1 MCSVSNIPERRKT
14 PPLRGSLVK
23 WEYTNTVSKIT
34 LSMCLADAGIVRVT
48 YFPGAV
54 PEDEPS
60 YAVSPGY
67 SAPGAEIREYDED
80 GVHVVET
87 SLLRIRIRTEEQKV
101 DFYDVATDE
110 PLLTDEGGFGRES
123 KDWTGDARV
132 WIRKN
137 LQETEHFFGLGDK
150 PCALNLRGK
159 YFSMWGADHYDF
171 HEESDPLYK
180 SIPFFLSLRERKA
193 YGLLFDNT
201 CRSYFDFGATDEKV
215 LSFGSFGGLM
225 NYYFIYGRTPLDII
239 PSGFYFMDSY
249 PLLAYSVHCEIDP
262 KLSTFYRCLNGAR
275 DFDHSTDTEG
285 NHILDLHTGDSGRV
299 IPDFWYNSA
308 RQTPM
313 ILMYIYNSKTPYAWM
328 PPSARKPG
336 LYANPNPKLMTD
348 DTRASMK
355 APGTNWSGLRSGR
368 KSEISKAL
376 KARQAE
382 GWSDKKLMDYLYQY
396 CYYRYMENGADYT
409 PASFI
414 LLMHELLEKAGIPHR
429 TGITTKETRE
439 ALDQLINYSN
449 TTWFIYLESNGK
461 CYTPPACYAVPGE
474 VPASLQGEEAILE
487 DNTCLTLPS
496 TTPQDN
502 RDIATINASIS
513 GTTLHISRR
522 EEMSGALKEHFQPYL
537 IMDEDLYNSVRRQL
551 GITATIYDETKEKFH
566 ADLRES
572 YRREREQEKER
583 YRNEII
589 GYHGS
594 EEGLETL
601 LGYQLFSIGNRADSA
616 ALAYQV
622 DYVLDGY
629 VKKAGTNFVLSVGR
643 LIGSQPELKGE
654 QRLRKEDIYW
664 EMPRCYQW
672 DITVNLPEGYRIS
685 PEGLERL
692 NVKVENDCGA
702 FIVQATTEDGTLRI
716 KAEKR
721 INHKTE
727 PVANWEKLL
736 EITDAANS
744 YEALSIVFQATINPP
759 TSPTTGY

>member
-1 MCSVSNIPERRKT
+1 MLFLMGVLALLLTTPNANADDKEKYKLFAEETRKEVWALKLPEF
-14 PPLRGSLVK
+14 
-23 WEYTNTVSKIT
+23 TNT
-34 LSMCLADAGIVRVT
+34 
-48 YFPGAV
+48 AV
-54 PEDEPS
+54 PDKYKDES
-60 YAVSPGY
+60 AVILAAHSRLEITKKTRFNVGAFLGGFHY
-67 SAPGAEIREYDED
+67 IDREVNCRDLYRMLVQINDKAALKEFSEFDYKAEIRKKDWRYDENYQQVLGVRIIKPD
-80 GVHVVET
+80 GTVNEI
-87 SLLRIRIRTEEQKV
+87 S
-101 DFYDVATDE
+101 TDE
-110 PLLTDEGGFGRES
+110 YMTATEGK
-123 KDWTGDARV
+123 KDQEQ
-132 WIRKN
+132 
-137 LQETEHFFGLGDK
+137 LQKLAVPGLEIG
-150 PCALNLRGK
+150 
-159 YFSMWGADHYDF
+159 
-171 HEESDPLYK
+171 
-180 SIPFFLSLRERKA
+180 
-193 YGLLFDNT
+193 
-201 CRSYFDFGATDEKV
+201 
-215 LSFGSFGGLM
+215 
-225 NYYFIYGRTPLDII
+225 DII
-239 PSGFYFMDSY
+239 DLFFVRYTILNNQNPEPFGFYFMDSY

-275 DFDHSTDTEG
+275 NFDHSTDTEG

-368 KSEISKAL
+368 KGEISKAL

-429 TGITTKETRE
+429 TGITTKDTRE
-439 ALDQLINYSN
+439 PLDQLINYSN

-502 RDIATINASIS
+502 RDMATINASIS

-583 YRNEII
+583 YHNEII

-616 ALAYQV
+616 ALVYQV

>member
-1 MCSVSNIPERRKT
+1 MKTTRSFLLLLMLLATSGLNAQKEEDKYAALVSEVRNEVWSLNLPDFKNMTVPEKYRNEPAVILAAHSRLEVTRKT
-14 PPLRGSLVK
+14 KLDWWGMGLTKQQITCRSIYRQMVYINSQSALEEMSQFSFLSQEKERYTRNEQQRILGVRIIKPDGTIQETAPQ
-23 WEYTNTVSKIT
+23 EY
-34 LSMCLADAGIVRVT
+34 M
-48 YFPGAV
+48 
-54 PEDEPS
+54 E
-60 YAVSPGY
+60 
-67 SAPGAEIREYDED
+67 
-80 GVHVVET
+80 
-87 SLLRIRIRTEEQKV
+87 
-101 DFYDVATDE
+101 
-110 PLLTDEGGFGRES
+110 TDEGGHPRS
-123 KDWTGDARV
+123 HN
-132 WIRKN
+132 I
-137 LQETEHFFGLGDK
+137 QEKWNKLAVPGLEIG
-150 PCALNLRGK
+150 
-159 YFSMWGADHYDF
+159 
-171 HEESDPLYK
+171 
-180 SIPFFLSLRERKA
+180 
-193 YGLLFDNT
+193 
-201 CRSYFDFGATDEKV
+201 
-215 LSFGSFGGLM
+215 
-225 NYYFIYGRTPLDII
+225 DII
-239 PSGFYFMDSY
+239 
-249 PLLAYSVHCEIDP
+249 
-262 KLSTFYRCLNGAR
+262 
-275 DFDHSTDTEG
+275 
-285 NHILDLHTGDSGRV
+285 DLFFVR
-299 IPDFWYNSA
+299 
-308 RQTPM
+308 
-313 ILMYIYNSKTPYAWM
+313 YNSKTPYAWM

-368 KSEISKAL
+368 KGEISKAL

-429 TGITTKETRE
+429 TGITTKDTRE
-439 ALDQLINYSN
+439 PLDQLINYSN

-502 RDIATINASIS
+502 RDMATINASIS

-583 YRNEII
+583 YHNEII

-616 ALAYQV
+616 ALVYQV

>member
-1 MCSVSNIPERRKT
+1 MKTTRSFLLLLMLLATSGLNAQKEEDKYAALVSEVRNEVWSLNLPDFKNMTVPEKYRNEPAVILAAHSRLEVTRKT
-14 PPLRGSLVK
+14 KLDWWGMGLTKQQITCRSIYRQMVYINSQSALEEMSQFSFLSQEKERYTRNEQQRILGVRIIKPDGTIQETDPQ
-23 WEYTNTVSKIT
+23 EY
-34 LSMCLADAGIVRVT
+34 M
-48 YFPGAV
+48 
-54 PEDEPS
+54 E
-60 YAVSPGY
+60 
-67 SAPGAEIREYDED
+67 
-80 GVHVVET
+80 
-87 SLLRIRIRTEEQKV
+87 
-101 DFYDVATDE
+101 
-110 PLLTDEGGFGRES
+110 TDEGGHPRS
-123 KDWTGDARV
+123 RN
-132 WIRKN
+132 I
-137 LQETEHFFGLGDK
+137 QEKWNKLAVPGLEIG
-150 PCALNLRGK
+150 
-159 YFSMWGADHYDF
+159 
-171 HEESDPLYK
+171 
-180 SIPFFLSLRERKA
+180 
-193 YGLLFDNT
+193 
-201 CRSYFDFGATDEKV
+201 
-215 LSFGSFGGLM
+215 
-225 NYYFIYGRTPLDII
+225 DII
-239 PSGFYFMDSY
+239 DLFFVRYTILNNQNPEPFGFYFMDSY

-368 KSEISKAL
+368 KGEISKAL

-382 GWSDKKLMDYLYQY
+382 GWSDKKLIDYLYQY

-429 TGITTKETRE
+429 TGITTKDTRE
-439 ALDQLINYSN
+439 PLDQLINYSN

-502 RDIATINASIS
+502 RDMATINASIS

-537 IMDEDLYNSVRRQL
+537 VMDEDLYNSVRRQL